1 MDALIIII
9 VACLLCLKNAVEP
22 APVEEEVLVRETRLN
37 PNFYVD
43 ENAFMEVANALVLG
57 LVALTQVAQM
67 WICGMS
73 LMTIFLLIPRVLFSL
88 RFVGTMIGLR
98 VLLSLEAVGLGVW
111 IVWRALIIKNFTLPV
126 FIAFLVC
133 ELIVCTVYVVDND
146 MFLYIVDDDE

>member
-1 MDALIIII
+1 MR
-9 VACLLCLKNAVEP
+9 NAVDP

-43 ENAFMEVANALVLG
+43 ENAFMEVANALGFGTSGADTSSTDVDLRDE
-57 LVALTQVAQM
+57 
-67 WICGMS
+67 S
-73 LMTIFLLIPRVLFSL
+73 DDDIPINTSCLFSL

>member
-1 MDALIIII
+1 MLW
-9 VACLLCLKNAVEP
+9 
-22 APVEEEVLVRETRLN
+22 
-37 PNFYVD
+37 
-43 ENAFMEVANALVLG
+43 VLG
-57 LVALTQVAQM
+57 LVALTQVVQM
-67 WICGMS
+67 WVCGMS

-126 FIAFLVC
+126 FIVFLIC
-133 ELIVCTVYVVDND
+133 ELVVCTVYVVDND

>member
-1 MDALIIII
+1 
-9 VACLLCLKNAVEP
+9 
-22 APVEEEVLVRETRLN
+22 
-37 PNFYVD
+37 
-43 ENAFMEVANALVLG
+43 
-57 LVALTQVAQM
+57 
-67 WICGMS
+67 
-73 LMTIFLLIPRVLFSL
+73 
-88 RFVGTMIGLR
+88 MIGLR

>member
-1 MDALIIII
+1 MLW
-9 VACLLCLKNAVEP
+9 
-22 APVEEEVLVRETRLN
+22 
-37 PNFYVD
+37 
-43 ENAFMEVANALVLG
+43 VLG

-133 ELIVCTVYVVDND
+133 ELIVCTVYVEDND